1 MDSLPCGQADFSSPS
16 QQEIITTHPSFLCNH
31 VSCSQNR
38 SHSLSQDYCYSG
50 KLSRASKFLVHLV
63 NFAFNPDS
71 RYRLLK
77 LWFFFFPHIV
87 ATKPQIV
94 SNLKESLLSLVL
106 PLSTSACT
114 SLPQIRSQISLE
126 LPISLGFIKHFKL
139 LVPQSRRASV
149 WHR

>member
-1 MDSLPCGQADFSSPS
+1 MGTSRFLFSVTPGNHH
-16 QQEIITTHPSFLCNH
+16 HPSFLCNH
-31 VSCSQNR
+31 FSCSRNR
-38 SHSLSQDYCYSG
+38 SLSLSQDYCYSG

-77 LWFFFFPHIV
+77 LWFNIYIFFYIV
-87 ATKPQIV
+87 ATKPQIF

-126 LPISLGFIKHFKL
+126 LPINLGFIKHFKL
-139 LVPQSRRASV
+139 LVPQYRRASV
-149 WHR
+149 CHR

>member
-1 MDSLPCGQADFSSPS
+1 MGTSRFLFSV
-16 QQEIITTHPSFLCNH
+16 TTGNHHHPSFLCNH
-31 VSCSQNR
+31 FSCSRNR
-38 SHSLSQDYCYSG
+38 SLSLSQDYCYSG

-77 LWFFFFPHIV
+77 LWFNFFFFFFFYIV
-87 ATKPQIV
+87 ATKPQIF

-139 LVPQSRRASV
+139 LVPQYRRASV
-149 WHR
+149 CHR